1 MSLVTRLLNRW
12 RTAPAPEASP
22 AAPLRP
28 DALPAGTLLGRV
40 RIERAIAR
48 GASGALYA
56 GIDEATDQA
65 VAVKVLCLPHADS
78 SARANDEAR
87 ARFLQDAAQ
96 ASRLQH
102 PGIVRVW
109 GAGSEGSLT
118 YLVMELLPGADLSRY
133 THASR
138 LLPEPLALDIAARL
152 AEALAY
158 AHREG
163 MVHRDVKPA
172 NVMYDPATNT
182 LKLTDF
188 GLARSVD
195 AEATRSGVLL
205 GSPAYMAPELL
216 GGARADARSDLYAL
230 GVLLFELLTG
240 RQPFEGDSMGAL
252 LRAMATQ
259 TPRTVQ
265 ELRRDLPA
273 AQAEALDTL
282 LGPVRARTPRE
293 RLGDGDAWARALRDG
308 LRPAPGRP
316 QAA

>member
-1 MSLVTRLLNRW
+1 MSAVTRLLSRW
-12 RTAPAPEASP
+12 RAAPAPDNTPP
-22 AAPLRP
+22 AAIRP
-28 DALPAGTLLGRV
+28 DVLPLGTLLGTT
-40 RIERAIAR
+40 RIERLIAR
-48 GASGALYA
+48 GASGVLYA
-56 GIDEATDQA
+56 GIDEASATA
-65 VAVKVLCLPHADS
+65 VAVKVLSQPHGAS
-78 SARANDEAR
+78 QTRAGDEAR
-87 ARFLQDAAQ
+87 ARFLHDAEE
-96 ASRLQH
+96 ASRLLH

-109 GAGSEGSLT
+109 GGGNAGGVAFVL
-118 YLVMELLPGADLSRY
+118 MELLPGADLSRY
-133 THASR
+133 TRAAR
-138 LLPEPLALDIAARL
+138 LLPEPVALEIAARL

-172 NVMYDPATNT
+172 NVMFDPASNS

-240 RQPFEGDSMGAL
+240 RLPFEGDSMGAL

-259 TPRTVQ
+259 PPHTVSD
-265 ELRRDLPA
+265 LRPDLPR
-273 AQAEALDTL
+273 AQATALDAL
-282 LGPVRARTPRE
+282 LLPVRARAPSE
-293 RLGDGDAWARALRDG
+293 RLGDGDVWARALRSA
-308 LRPAPGRP
+308 LRPPV
-316 QAA
+316 

>member
-1 MSLVTRLLNRW
+1 MSVVTRLLDRW
-12 RTAPAPEASP
+12 RTAPARNAAAS
-22 AAPLRP
+22 AALRP
-28 DALPAGTLLGRV
+28 EALPAGTTLGQI
-40 RIERAIAR
+40 RIERPIAR

-56 GIDEATDQA
+56 GIDEATEMA
-65 VAVKVLCLPHADS
+65 VAVKILCLPHTGSDP
-78 SARANDEAR
+78 RAGDEAR
-87 ARFLQDAAQ
+87 ARFLHDAEQ

-109 GAGSEGSLT
+109 GGGSAGGLA
-118 YLVMELLPGADLSRY
+118 YVVMELLPGADLSRY

-172 NVMYDPATNT
+172 NVMYDPATDS

-240 RQPFEGDSMGAL
+240 RLPFEGDSMGAL

-265 ELRRDLPA
+265 ELRPDLPA
-273 AQAEALDTL
+273 AQAAALDAL
-282 LGPVRARTPRE
+282 LRPVRARAPTD

-308 LRPAPGRP
+308 TQASAGPS

>member
-1 MSLVTRLLNRW
+1 MSVVTRLLDRW
-12 RTAPAPEASP
+12 RTAPARNAAGS
-22 AAPLRP
+22 APLRP
-28 DALPAGTLLGRV
+28 EALPVGTTLGQI
-40 RIERAIAR
+40 RIERPIAR

-56 GIDEATDQA
+56 GIDEATDMA
-65 VAVKVLCLPHADS
+65 VAIKVLCLPHTSRDP
-78 SARANDEAR
+78 RAGNEAR
-87 ARFLQDAAQ
+87 ARFLHDAEQ

-109 GAGSEGSLT
+109 GGGSAGGMA
-118 YLVMELLPGADLSRY
+118 YVVMELLPGADLSRY

-172 NVMYDPATNT
+172 NVMYDPATDS

-240 RQPFEGDSMGAL
+240 RLPFEGDSMGAL

-265 ELRRDLPA
+265 ELRPDLPA
-273 AQAEALDTL
+273 AQAAALDAL
-282 LGPVRARTPRE
+282 LRPVRARVPAD
-293 RLGDGDAWARALRDG
+293 RLGDGDAWARALRAG
-308 LRPAPGRP
+308 SHPPGRG
-316 QAA
+316 AT